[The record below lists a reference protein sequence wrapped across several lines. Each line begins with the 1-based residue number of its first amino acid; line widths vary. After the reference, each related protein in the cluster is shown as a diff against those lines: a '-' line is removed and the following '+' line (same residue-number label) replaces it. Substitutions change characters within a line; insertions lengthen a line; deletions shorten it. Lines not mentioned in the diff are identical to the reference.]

1 MYLSKTISAFVLAV
15 SIVLGAT
22 APAFADRYDDP
33 SNTRTETIEPTDSS
47 ENHAVVLQDFA

>member
-1 MYLSKTISAFVLAV
+1 MTTFKSLLPFVLALAV
-15 SIVLGAT
+15 VVGFS

-33 SNTRTETIEPTDSS
+33 TRLNIETIEPTDSS

>member
-47 ENHAVVLQDFA
+47 ENHAVVLQDFE